1 MRQFATGIHDV
12 GRGLAVLRAHPTL
25 WRWLVAPALATLVL
39 LVVAIA
45 AVVHL
50 VHPVVAWVSDR
61 LGWVASIAGGL
72 LTLLVAGVLA
82 CAGLLVFTQVAGMI
96 AGPFN
101 EQLSERIESVLTGR
115 HPSPFSLR
123 EFAHGAALSV
133 LHSARRI
140 SAALI
145 GVALVFVVGTI
156 PVIGAAAAL
165 VLAAWFTATAA
176 AYDCYDA
183 VFGRRAM
190 AYRDK
195 MAYLA
200 RHRGRTLGLGV
211 AVAGM
216 LLVPG
221 LNLVALGLGAAAATV
236 ASHAQGPAQGQ
247 ALHGGAG
254 PRAM

>member
-1 MRQFATGIHDV
+1 M
-12 GRGLAVLRAHPTL
+12 
-25 WRWLVAPALATLVL
+25 
-39 LVVAIA
+39 
-45 AVVHL
+45 
-50 VHPVVAWVSDR
+50 
-61 LGWVASIAGGL
+61 
-72 LTLLVAGVLA
+72 
-82 CAGLLVFTQVAGMI
+82 
-96 AGPFN
+96 
-101 EQLSERIESVLTGR
+101 
-115 HPSPFSLR
+115 
-123 EFAHGAALSV
+123 
-133 LHSARRI
+133 
-140 SAALI
+140 
-145 GVALVFVVGTI
+145 ALVFVVGTV
-156 PVIGAAAAL
+156 PVIGAAAAV